1 MRELLESLPLQ
12 HKTHEKFNEA
22 VENYANALNLN
33 ALVPDWLNTEKI
45 SIKSGHNYPSTI
57 RDVLE

>member
-22 VENYANALNLN
+22 VENYADVLNLN
-33 ALVPDWLNTEKI
+33 ALVPDWFNTENI
-45 SIKSGHNYPSTI
+45 STKSGRNYPSTI